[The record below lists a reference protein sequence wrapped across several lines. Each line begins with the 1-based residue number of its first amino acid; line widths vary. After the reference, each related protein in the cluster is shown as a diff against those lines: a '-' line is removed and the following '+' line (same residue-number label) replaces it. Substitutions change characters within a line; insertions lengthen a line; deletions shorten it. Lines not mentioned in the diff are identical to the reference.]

1 MRICIVAE
9 GCYPYV
15 VGGVS
20 SWINNLIRSFPQH
33 EFIMLAVISDRSVSG
48 KFKYNLPDNLT
59 EVHEVYLNDTEWV
72 NRTRK
77 NYKNVKKIT
86 RIIEIQ
92 KIIGIGGLIFEKSY
106 DSILSVLNELIQYK
120 RD

>member
-1 MRICIVAE
+1 LSEI
-9 GCYPYV
+9 
-15 VGGVS
+15 
-20 SWINNLIRSFPQH
+20 
-33 EFIMLAVISDRSVSG
+33 
-48 KFKYNLPDNLT
+48 
-59 EVHEVYLNDTEWV
+59 
-72 NRTRK
+72 TRK

-120 RD
+120 HD